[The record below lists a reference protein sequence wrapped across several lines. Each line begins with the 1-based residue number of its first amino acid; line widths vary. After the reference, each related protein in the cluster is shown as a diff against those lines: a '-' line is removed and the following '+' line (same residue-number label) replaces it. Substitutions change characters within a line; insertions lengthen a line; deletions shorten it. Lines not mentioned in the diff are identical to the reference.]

1 MRVLLDTIVLVS
13 HLLTSERAGAIAT
26 IFDALGNGEFV
37 LLVPL
42 PLLDEL
48 DRVVTQKPSLARYI
62 QPEQLA
68 ALRGILLDIGEVV
81 PPISGVLPIV
91 SRDRKDDYLLAYA
104 VVGEADY
111 VVTGDEDLL
120 VLKRLDKL
128 QILSPPAFAALLRD
142 KES

>member
-1 MRVLLDTIVLVS
+1 MRVLLDTNVLVS
-13 HLLTSERAGAIAT
+13 HLLTPERAGAIAT

-37 LLVPL
+37 LLVPAA
-42 PLLDEL
+42 LLDEL
-48 DRVVTQKPSLARYI
+48 DRVVTQKPRLAKYI
-62 QPEQLA
+62 QPKQLA
-68 ALRGILLDIGEVV
+68 ALRTILLDIGEVV
-81 PPISGVLPIV
+81 PIISDILPAI

-120 VLKRLDKL
+120 VLKQLDKL
-128 QILSPPAFAALLRD
+128 QIISPPAFAALLCD